1 MGCFHSHSGPPQA
14 RGPSA
19 TAKQPANTQG
29 LVGGEVDMAMVGTD
43 VLEVMVTGVEDV
55 LVVAAWIPVAVT
67 LDGCRCLRDIGQLS
81 TFLGR
86 L

>member
-1 MGCFHSHSGPPQA
+1 M
-14 RGPSA
+14 A
-19 TAKQPANTQG
+19 T
-29 LVGGEVDMAMVGTD
+29 VGTD